1 MGSKNRPPAA
11 HRFVATIYKI
21 GINRCVDVPE
31 DIGRQLG
38 PGAYVPVVAV
48 VAGRTVQTTLVPAG
62 GRGYRLYLN
71 SQVRKAARLDA
82 GDAIGL
88 VLRLDQSSRELP
100 APPELQAVLQ
110 RNAAARRA
118 FAAVTPALRREFLRW
133 VLAAK
138 APETRTRR
146 VERGVAVII
155 ERAALRGRGKA
166 FKRNPGIRR

>member
-1 MGSKNRPPAA
+1 MGSKKKLQAA

-48 VAGRTVQTTLVPAG
+48 AAGRTVQTTLVPAG
-62 GRGYRLYLN
+62 GCRYRLYLN
-71 SQVRKAARLDA
+71 SQLRKAAHLDA

-100 APPELQAVLQ
+100 VPPELQAVFE
-110 RNAAARRA
+110 RNAAAQRA
-118 FAAVTPALRREFLRW
+118 FRAVTPALRREFLRW
-133 VLAAK
+133 LLAAK
-138 APETRTRR
+138 SPETRMRR

-155 ERAALRGRGKA
+155 ERAALRRRGKPT
-166 FKRNPGIRR
+166 KRRSKR